1 MAEKTFRQKVQAMAD
16 KELARL
22 KAKKKQYWEEW
33 QFDGIVSREKKYNE
47 INDKI
52 DEIEAVLD
60 PVDAK
65 YLRTV
70 KRERDGL
77 QTAISLFKTRIKNFE
92 QEEIRKENADKDL
105 INRVMSIV
113 NTYFP

>member
-22 KAKKKQYWEEW
+22 EAKKKQYFEEW
-33 QFDGIVSREKKYNE
+33 QFDGLVSSGKKYSD
-47 INDKI
+47 IKDKI
-52 DEIEAVLD
+52 TEIELVLD

-65 YLRTV
+65 YLRMV
-70 KRERDGL
+70 KRERNEL
-77 QTAISLFKTRIKNFE
+77 KTAISMFKTRIKNFE

-113 NTYFP
+113 RTYFP